1 MSVIYFPQLGFLQSF
16 PLTAQGLEG
25 LGLEFQFTTEVTA
38 YYKSSR
44 MRGSFFYVLCFYYSK
59 GFINISIELDETI
72 GDIHSIIIGK
82 FYIFFFTK
90 KFFLTFWET
99 LKLAS
104 CIAYVRQF

>member
-44 MRGSFFYVLCFYYSK
+44 MRGSFCILRFTFLLFQRIHEYFYR
-59 GFINISIELDETI
+59 I
-72 GDIHSIIIGK
+72 G
-82 FYIFFFTK
+82 
-90 KFFLTFWET
+90 
-99 LKLAS
+99 
-104 CIAYVRQF
+104 